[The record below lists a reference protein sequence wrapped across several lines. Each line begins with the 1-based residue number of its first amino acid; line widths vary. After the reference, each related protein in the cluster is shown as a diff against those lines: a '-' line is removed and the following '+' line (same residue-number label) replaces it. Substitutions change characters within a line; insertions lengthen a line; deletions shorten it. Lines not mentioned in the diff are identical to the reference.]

1 MGFLALLAEVCGL
14 LLSPQF
20 GTEINVSI
28 RATHEIEEGL
38 YTHTC
43 FEQFNHLLDTE
54 PGLLTG

>member
-1 MGFLALLAEVCGL
+1 LHFWQKFVAIFYL
-14 LLSPQF
+14 PQF

-28 RATHEIEEGL
+28 RATQDIEEGL

-43 FEQFNHLLDTE
+43 FEQFSHLLDTE

>member
-1 MGFLALLAEVCGL
+1 MNLIELNRALGQLRLGGIAA
-14 LLSPQF
+14 
-20 GTEINVSI
+20 EINVSI